1 MLWAEAREKFP
12 DRFLLVEELKSHVEN
27 GSKIVDEVV
36 VIDTVPDSEATAMLL
51 KCKDNKIV
59 AHTSNPKLIIILNHH
74 YGFRGRIYEN

>member
-1 MLWAEAREKFP
+1 MLWTEVREKFP
-12 DRFLLVEELKSHVEN
+12 DQFLLVEEIKSHVEN
-27 GSKIVDEVV
+27 GSKIIDEVA

-51 KCKDNKIV
+51 KCKDKKIV